1 MKGRLQLLRT
11 YPEVAVALSWVVVS
25 RATLWLIGL
34 VSREVLQP
42 FLPQQEPGAPFTEN
56 PFLAVWGHWDTRWYL
71 DIARRGYSP
80 ERLPYTGEANYAFF
94 PLYPLLMRA
103 LGPVVGD
110 VYLAGIV
117 VSNLYLV
124 AAAVLLYRL
133 ARLDGDELAAERSVK
148 YLVLLPTAFVFSA
161 VLTEALFV
169 ALSVA
174 AFLQARRD
182 RWWAAGVLGGLA
194 ALTRPNGVLLVL
206 PLAWMC
212 FAGAEGRTR
221 WASRVAALSLV
232 PLGLGMF
239 CFYNWLLTGD
249 LLAFVRV
256 QQAWLRAPANPVEVL
271 LGGVS
276 SPVPQLRVGAWFAV
290 AVLVLSFAFA
300 RTLGFP
306 YFLVCLSAVL
316 LPLGGGWVSLFGQ
329 ARYVLSA
336 WPLALL
342 LARLG
347 SRADTD
353 ALLTASLALLQGFL
367 MVFWS
372 NGSRMV
378 I

>member
-117 VSNLYLV
+117 VSNLSLV

-182 RWWAAGVLGGLA
+182 RWWAAGALGGL
-194 ALTRPNGVLLVL
+194 
-206 PLAWMC
+206 
-212 FAGAEGRTR
+212 
-221 WASRVAALSLV
+221 
-232 PLGLGMF
+232 
-239 CFYNWLLTGD
+239 
-249 LLAFVRV
+249 
-256 QQAWLRAPANPVEVL
+256 
-271 LGGVS
+271 
-276 SPVPQLRVGAWFAV
+276 
-290 AVLVLSFAFA
+290 
-300 RTLGFP
+300 
-306 YFLVCLSAVL
+306 
-316 LPLGGGWVSLFGQ
+316 
-329 ARYVLSA
+329 
-336 WPLALL
+336 
-342 LARLG
+342 
-347 SRADTD
+347 
-353 ALLTASLALLQGFL
+353 
-367 MVFWS
+367 
-372 NGSRMV
+372 
-378 I
+378 

>member
-1 MKGRLQLLRT
+1 M
-11 YPEVAVALSWVVVS
+11 
-25 RATLWLIGL
+25 
-34 VSREVLQP
+34 
-42 FLPQQEPGAPFTEN
+42 
-56 PFLAVWGHWDTRWYL
+56 
-71 DIARRGYSP
+71 
-80 ERLPYTGEANYAFF
+80 
-94 PLYPLLMRA
+94 
-103 LGPVVGD
+103 
-110 VYLAGIV
+110 YLAGIV
-117 VSNLYLV
+117 VSNLSLV

-206 PLAWMC
+206 PLAWIC

-221 WASRVAALSLV
+221 WASRVAALGLV

-249 LLAFVRV
+249 PFAFVRV

-316 LPLGGGWVSLFGQ
+316 LPLGGGWVSLFSQ

-378 I
+378 M